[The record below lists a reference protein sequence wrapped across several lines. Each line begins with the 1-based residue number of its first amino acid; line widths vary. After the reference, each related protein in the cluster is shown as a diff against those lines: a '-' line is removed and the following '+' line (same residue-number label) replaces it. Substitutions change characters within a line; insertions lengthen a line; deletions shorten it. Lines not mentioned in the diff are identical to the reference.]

1 MYPFLMIHVLNTPI
15 KTAIQPDDYF
25 IRNRIGPVPWR
36 PTTMTLYPPQ
46 YDQPSRQH
54 GVSSL
59 SKGDAPATHSKEDI
73 SRLRDNRSCGT
84 AEGYRAQ
91 CKKDGHGQ
99 SGTTLFPPG
108 DALLQSLSSNPSL
121 WPFEKHLPGYQ
132 GPYEILPKGGW
143 ITGSDAVSK
152 RGIDLRLFYDE
163 DTGMV
168 KGCVRFD
175 SNASI
180 GKGFSLPV
188 HGGAIETV
196 LDESTA
202 EMGKI
207 AAFPFL
213 ATRKISFEIKKLVPT
228 DISLYV
234 ECSLVNIKG
243 LRCRVHG
250 KILDAMVNG
259 AVLAECDA
267 ELVNMVAFVDKM

>member
-1 MYPFLMIHVLNTPI
+1 MFNI
-15 KTAIQPDDYF
+15 KTSTTTAVQACDQFARKRIQSPV
-25 IRNRIGPVPWR
+25 GPQ
-36 PTTMTLYPPQ
+36 TAMTIHPQQ
-46 YDQPSRQH
+46 YDQSLRQQ
-54 GVSSL
+54 GIPAVSKDEVPIACVRDESL
-59 SKGDAPATHSKEDI
+59 
-73 SRLRDNRSCGT
+73 LRENRSCGT

-99 SGTTLFPPG
+99 SGTSLFPPG
-108 DALLQSLSSNPSL
+108 DALLESLSNNPSL

-132 GPYEILPKGGW
+132 GPYEVLPEGGW
-143 ITGSDAVSK
+143 ITGAEAVTK
-152 RGIDLRLFYDE
+152 RGIDLRLFYEE
-163 DTGMV
+163 DTRMV
-168 KGCVRFD
+168 KGCVRFNA
-175 SNASI
+175 NASI

-213 ATRKISFEIKKLVPT
+213 ATRKISFEIKKSVPM
-228 DISLYV
+228 DVSLYV
-234 ECSLVNIKG
+234 ECSLMNIKG

-250 KILDAMVNG
+250 KILDAMVDG